1 MATGHAHRQIWDPG
15 LKWKSPLNIF
25 AMVRSERVCE
35 QARVIAWA
43 TAKRYHPI
51 VLLATVATAWVFAYS
66 LHTQELKA
74 SPPNLDLILASLE
87 RTEEQNPALSRPY
100 EVTRQYKVFRA
111 DDPKP
116 TSEVTAQI
124 SFTPPDIKTFKITEE
139 QGNPRGK
146 KIVNAI
152 LEQEIA
158 SAKAGHKGAISRSNY
173 DFVFLRDQNF
183 EAVPEYVLH
192 IIPKRKEKGLLL
204 GDIWV
209 DAQTYHIRQIV
220 GVPLKSPSFWIK
232 DLHITVQF
240 AAVNGMWIPVSV
252 DAIAAVRLLG
262 IYTLSGR
269 DLTPPIAAS
278 SAPSSR

>member
-1 MATGHAHRQIWDPG
+1 MEIPVQY
-15 LKWKSPLNIF
+15 F
-25 AMVRSERVCE
+25 ARVRSERSCG

-43 TAKRYHPI
+43 TAKRYHAI
-51 VLLATVATAWVFAYS
+51 VLLAPVATACMFFYS
-66 LHTQELKA
+66 LEAQELKA
-74 SPPNLDLILASLE
+74 RPPKLDLILDSLE
-87 RTEEQNPALSRPY
+87 RTREQNPALSRPY
-100 EVTRQYKVFRA
+100 EVTRQYKVFQA

-116 TSEVTAQI
+116 TSEVTARI
-124 SFTPPDIKTFKITEE
+124 SFTPPNIKTFKITEE

-152 LEQEIA
+152 LDQEIA

-173 DFVFLRDQNF
+173 DFVFLREQNLG
-183 EAVPEYVLH
+183 AVPEYVLH

-220 GVPLKSPSFWIK
+220 GVPVKSPSFWING
-232 DLHITVQF
+232 LHITVQF
-240 AAVNGMWIPVSV
+240 AAVDGMWIPVSV
-252 DAIAAVRLLG
+252 DAMATVRLLG

-269 DLTPPIAAS
+269 DLAPAAATS